1 MFDIRL
7 TWDNPEKIQAVE
19 NLDKRFKK
27 GFKEDLD
34 KDVSIIVLRSLDQ
47 NFRDQGRP
55 QKWEPSKRAKAQN
68 GMTLVDTGRLR
79 RSLSVK
85 GDPNQFYKVGKY
97 ELSVGSKLPY
107 AKTHDQGLTVK
118 LWGKYPYKFPERPF
132 IMLQEKDR
140 ENITTL
146 INRSALG
153 E

>member
-1 MFDIRL
+1 MIDISV
-7 TWDNPEKIQAVE
+7 TWENPEKLAAIE
-19 NLDKRFKK
+19 NLKKRFDK
-27 GFKEDLD
+27 GFKKDLD
-34 KDVSIIVLRSLDQ
+34 QDVSIIVLRSLDL

-55 QKWEPSKRAKAQN
+55 TRWIPSKAAKARN

-107 AKTHDQGLTVK
+107 ARTHDQGLTVR
-118 LWGKYPYKFPERPF
+118 LWGKTPYKFPERPF

-140 ENITTL
+140 QNINDL
-146 INRSALG
+146 IQRSAL